1 MKKILTFL
9 LMAVTLLA
17 ISSCNRGEGT
27 GGRGTVEG
35 NVFLVL
41 HPDDNYNLDKD
52 TVVAAKEDV
61 FIVYGNETFYG
72 DDVETNHTGHYVFKY
87 LRPGNYTIYAY
98 STLPSGERVAV
109 SQTVTVGNGET
120 VTVPD
125 IYIHDG
131 KAYGTSIIRGQVYAT
146 YIDKNGNVLS
156 TGPAYGH
163 RMYLQ
168 RVGESFP
175 CDDVRA
181 GLDGIFMFQKVTPG
195 DYIVFTT
202 SIYNEDEIPLVVQKT
217 ISVTEPD
224 AIVEIPDRFEIT
236 LKP

>member
-1 MKKILTFL
+1 MKKLFTIL
-9 LMAVTLLA
+9 MMIVTA
-17 ISSCNRGEGT
+17 ITLFSCNTGEGT
-27 GGRGTVEG
+27 GGRGTIEG
-35 NVFLVL
+35 TVYLVL

-72 DDVETNHTGHYVFKY
+72 DDVETDHTGHYVFKY
-87 LRPGNYTIYAY
+87 LRPGTYTVYAY

-109 SQTVTVGNGET
+109 TQSVTVGKGEN

-125 IYIHDG
+125 LYIHEG
-131 KAYGTSIIRGQVYAT
+131 KAYGTSIIKGQVYAS
-146 YIDKNGNVLS
+146 YIDKDGNVLS
-156 TGPAYGH
+156 SGPAYEQ

-168 RVGESFP
+168 RVGESYP

-202 SIYNEDEIPLVVQKT
+202 SIYNEDEIPLIVQKT
-217 ISVTEPD
+217 VTVSEPD
-224 AIVEIPDRFEIT
+224 QIVEIPERFDIVI
-236 LKP
+236 KP